1 MLNESV
7 KAKLVDDIEQVLT
20 DNEQEYK
27 SAEII
32 ALVNRWYA
40 AKEPLINLLRKHPN
54 WNENAF
60 AVVFDCDSVR
70 STDENKIY
78 NKLREKYIY
87 FPNYDPYRYDAT
99 FNWVYDF
106 AKHTMVVDY
115 QIERAGNYIQTEH
128 PLHVG
133 KTTRVLNKIFTDPN
147 WDFPTKMGTYVDNNG
162 KERNEYDRWFAELSD
177 LINPMKVTRHT
188 LLSVHPC
195 DYLNMSHGTGWASC
209 HNIYDG
215 EYMAG
220 TLSYM
225 CDETSMIFYTV
236 RAEYDGDCYWNEEK
250 INRQVYCYS
259 GTTMLQSRLYPRY
272 NDYENIEI
280 FRNAVQNI
288 LAVCLGVPNRW
299 ILKKGVNTSITRTNG
314 LQYPDYN
321 YSDFNTNICVLRD
334 EEPNEIEIGSAA
346 YCIECGSRLRDNDYL
361 NCCSGGGY
369 TCECCGNRI
378 HYDEVRWV
386 GDTPYCDECAI
397 WCDHCNQYEYYENIH
412 EYHVD
417 GVWMWICDDCID
429 RHYSLCESCNEY
441 FLNSEMNTDGRIDLC
456 KNCLENY
463 YYVCAECREFVYR
476 DDACMGLDD
485 EYRCQYCHEQ
495 KYKTCHDCG
504 CIVDTDQEGEYIPGK
519 GYYLCDYC
527 YESYVDSNDDE
538 IEMRDA
544 GC

>member
-70 STDENKIY
+70 SVDENKIY

-87 FPNYDPYRYDAT
+87 FPNHDLYRYDPT
-99 FNWVYDF
+99 FNWVYNF
-106 AKHTMVVDY
+106 AQHTMVMDD
-115 QIERAGNYIQTEH
+115 QIEKAGYYIQTEH
-128 PLHVG
+128 PLHAG

-195 DYLNMSHGTGWASC
+195 DYLNMSRGTGWASC

-225 CDETSMIFYTV
+225 CDKTSMIFYTV

-288 LAVCLGVPNRW
+288 LATCLGVPNRW
-299 ILKKGVNTSITRTNG
+299 ILKKGVNTSITLTCEDSTH
-314 LQYPDYN
+314 YPDYE
-321 YSDFNTNICVLRD
+321 YDDYNTNIAVLRD
-334 EEPNEIEIGSAA
+334 HDPHPIVIGSVAH
-346 YCIECGSRLRDNDYL
+346 CLDCCEPHTESNRLRCMSCTAIGICTICGHPIQEGEFHYTDENGNMFCGACCYYCEGCQTYHSMNVHYHVVRGYSYCNKYYEAHKVTCSHCGRIYMDYQMHRGL
-361 NCCSGGGY
+361 NGESMCASCLNTIYPRCFVCGERHEFNHTMKNIWGEPQPICEKCYEQIPTTHRDGTCSTSKNIWGESQPTTYQDG
-369 TCECCGNRI
+369 TCS
-378 HYDEVRWV
+378 
-386 GDTPYCDECAI
+386 TSTTSTT
-397 WCDHCNQYEYYENIH
+397 EYYEIA
-412 EYHVD
+412 
-417 GVWMWICDDCID
+417 
-429 RHYSLCESCNEY
+429 
-441 FLNSEMNTDGRIDLC
+441 F
-456 KNCLENY
+456 
-463 YYVCAECREFVYR
+463 
-476 DDACMGLDD
+476 
-485 EYRCQYCHEQ
+485 
-495 KYKTCHDCG
+495 
-504 CIVDTDQEGEYIPGK
+504 
-519 GYYLCDYC
+519 
-527 YESYVDSNDDE
+527 
-538 IEMRDA
+538 
-544 GC
+544 